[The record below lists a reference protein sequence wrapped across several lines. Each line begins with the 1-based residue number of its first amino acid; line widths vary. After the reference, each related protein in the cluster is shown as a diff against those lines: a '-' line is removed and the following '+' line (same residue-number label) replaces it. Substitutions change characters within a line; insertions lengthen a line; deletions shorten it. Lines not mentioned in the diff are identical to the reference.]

1 MALDDILGPIMGM
14 FGGGGGGGGLVPQ
27 QPAPQIPG
35 TTPPT
40 FPIPGGG
47 GGGNI
52 LGSLIMGVGA
62 PLISRLI
69 GGGDGGEETAMQR
82 LMGIGKTGAQA
93 GKTMV
98 KRASRGELTDPQ
110 QAMVDRMKAEQNA
123 RWAQHM
129 SNLGIPVSSSMVQAQ
144 NLVDTQATEL
154 ANKLINESFEQGIKA
169 LGLAGT
175 SSSQYLTNAMK
186 QKEDLSKAIG
196 EMMRQAGTV
205 LNPQAQP
212 GTPAPGSNIQQ
223 QATTAAQAW
232 GGGGEGDYGWSP
244 EEYAATRTEF
254 PT

>member
-1 MALDDILGPIMGM
+1 MAFDDIMGSLM
-14 FGGGGGGGGLVPQ
+14 GLFGGGGGSPSPMAQPQ
-27 QPAPQIPG
+27 QPP
-35 TTPPT
+35 TPPLGGT
-40 FPIPGGG
+40 PPFMPQPGG

-69 GGGDGGEETAMQR
+69 GGGDGGEETAMRR
-82 LMGIGKTGAQA
+82 LMSAGKTGAQA

-110 QAMVDRMKAEQNA
+110 QAAVDRMKAEQNA

-154 ANKLINESFEQGIKA
+154 ANKLINQSFEQGIKA

-175 SSSQYLTNAMK
+175 TSTQYLANAMK

-212 GTPAPGSNIQQ
+212 GAPAPGSVQE
-223 QATTAAQAW
+223 QASTAAQQWGAGDYDPYAGLYPA
-232 GGGGEGDYGWSP
+232 GGG
-244 EEYAATRTEF
+244 AT
-254 PT
+254 